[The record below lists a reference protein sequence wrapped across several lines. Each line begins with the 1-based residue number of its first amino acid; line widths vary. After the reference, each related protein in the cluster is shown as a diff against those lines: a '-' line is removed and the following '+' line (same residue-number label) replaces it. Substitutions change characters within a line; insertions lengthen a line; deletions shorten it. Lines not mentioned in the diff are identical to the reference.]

1 MHTHKDFDDQ
11 IQIKSDLG
19 YVVYNKVPIN
29 LGAVAYIKKI
39 MPEMCYITKVRG
51 SVYLNEVPRWL
62 EVHPTGDLM
71 WNGYGVY
78 VGMYAHTWENPD
90 DWVYEQHII
99 KLKDFLTV
107 HRI

>member
-1 MHTHKDFDDQ
+1 MHGHNDFDKQ

-19 YVVYNKVPIN
+19 YVVYDKVPIN
-29 LGAVAYIKKI
+29 PGAVRYIKDI
-39 MPEMCYITKVRG
+39 MPETCYITKVRG

-62 EVHPTGDLM
+62 ERHYSGELL
-71 WNGYGVY
+71 WNEYGVY
-78 VGMYAHTWENPD
+78 VGMYPVTMENPNG
-90 DWVYEQHII
+90 WIFEQHII